1 MSKIKKDI
9 IKIEILE
16 DFRCFK
22 KGDTFKIEINPF
34 GITYVVGD
42 NGSGKST
49 LLQALRL
56 QCDSLKKINNVRT
69 DGVGSLILRNMEKDV
84 LPKIKIKGFDYDE
97 VYCLDSVVDDPNSL
111 DNSCTAWSI
120 YAGGGLGTGRA
131 SKGEKALFLLGRFIR
146 DIKGEMDKLTEEER
160 IKHKRLFIIDEV
172 DEGLDLRLQFKF
184 NWILERKFCTDY
196 FGDVLVVTHNTICM
210 LSDSSVKPLVFDI
223 GKKKMTTINKYI
235 KDKTSGE
242 YSIKITKN
250 KSANGSEQNN

>member
-22 KGDTFKIEINPF
+22 KGDIFKIEINPY

-56 QCDSLKKINNVRT
+56 QGDSLKKVNEVRT
-69 DGVGSLILRNMEKDV
+69 DGVGNQILRNMQKDV
-84 LPKIKIKGFDYDE
+84 LPKIKINGFDYDE

-111 DNSCTAWSI
+111 DNSCTAWAI
-120 YAGGGLGTGRA
+120 YAGGGLSTNKA
-131 SKGEKALFLLGRFIR
+131 SKGEKVLFLLGRFIR
-146 DIKGEMDKLTEEER
+146 DIKTEMDKLTEEER

-172 DEGLDLRLQFKF
+172 DEGLDLRLQFKY
-184 NWILERKFCTDY
+184 NWILGRKFCTDY
-196 FGDVLVVTHNTICM
+196 FGDVLVVSHNALCM
-210 LSDSSVKPLVFDI
+210 LSDSLVKPLVFDI
-223 GKKKMTTINKYI
+223 SKKKMTTINKYI
-235 KDKTSGE
+235 KDKTNGE
-242 YSIKITKN
+242 YSIKVIKN
-250 KSANGSEQNN
+250 KTANGSEQNN

>member
-22 KGDTFKIEINPF
+22 KGDIFKIEINPY

-56 QCDSLKKINNVRT
+56 QCDSLKKVSDVRT
-69 DGVGSLILRNMEKDV
+69 DGVGSQTLRNIQKNV
-84 LPKIKIKGFDYDE
+84 LPKLKIKGLDYDE
-97 VYCLDSVVDDPNSL
+97 IYCLDSIVDDPNSL
-111 DNSCTAWSI
+111 DNSSTAWSI
-120 YAGGGLGTGRA
+120 YAGGGLGTIRA
-131 SKGEKALFLLGRFIR
+131 SKGEKSLFLLSRFIR
-146 DIKGEMDKLTEEER
+146 DIKSEMDKLTEEER

-172 DEGLDLRLQFKF
+172 DEGLDLRLQFKY

-196 FGDVLVVTHNTICM
+196 LGDVLVVTHNALCM
-210 LSDSSVKPLVFDI
+210 LSNSLTRPLVFDI
-223 GKKKMTTINKYI
+223 GKKKMTTIKKYI
-235 KDKTSGE
+235 QDKTNGE
-242 YSIKITKN
+242 YSIKVIKN
-250 KSANGSEQNN
+250 KTANGSEQDN